1 MSAARPAL
9 DRLKRQWAALAALT
23 GFLAAAVAS
32 LILMRVGP
40 DAALRW
46 SPPVVIGLVW
56 FFMRLRKSL
65 TLNHPPDAPDLYP
78 GLGAANLVTVL
89 RATLTA
95 SLAGFL
101 FLDPARE
108 TNDLLEWAP
117 GTVYLAAVALD
128 AADGRIARRLQTV
141 TRLGAYLDTHV
152 DALGLLFAGLL
163 LVKSAK
169 APWPYLGVGLGVY
182 ILQAAVGLRR
192 RAGRAVGRVAPR
204 PGARWVAGCEM
215 AFAALA
221 LLPVFGPE
229 ATRPASWIMTLALAV
244 SLGLDWCIVC
254 GHAAE
259 DGSALAPVPALIARG
274 LTHPLPVLLRAAA
287 ATGWAL
293 TLGAGPTAAG
303 WGATPSFTILV
314 LAAVTLCVLGVAT
327 RAAAMLLSLL
337 GALWLIPSMPGSTA
351 AATLMATLSLMLTG
365 AGHPRLRPPEDRL
378 WK

>member
-1 MSAARPAL
+1 MSAGRPAL
-9 DRLKRQWAALAALT
+9 DRLKHQWAALAALT
-23 GFLAAAVAS
+23 GLSAAAVAG

-40 DAALRW
+40 EAALRW
-46 SPPVVIGLVW
+46 SPPVVIGLAW

-65 TLNHPPDAPDLYP
+65 ALNHPPEAPDLYP
-78 GLGAANLVTVL
+78 GLGAANLVTVF
-89 RATLTA
+89 RAALTA

-101 FLDPARE
+101 FLEPARE
-108 TNDLLEWAP
+108 MNALLEWAP
-117 GTVYLAAVALD
+117 GMVYLAAVTLD
-128 AADGRIARRLQTV
+128 AADGWIARRLQTV
-141 TRLGAYLDTHV
+141 TRLGACLDTQV
-152 DALGLLFAGLL
+152 DALGLLFASLL

-192 RAGRAVGRVAPR
+192 RAGRPIGRVAPR
-204 PGARWVAGCEM
+204 PGARRVAGCEM

-221 LLPVFGPE
+221 LLPVFDPE

-259 DGSALAPVPALIARG
+259 DGSALARVPALIARG
-274 LTHPLPVLLRAAA
+274 LRHQLPVLLRAAA

-293 TLGAGPTAAG
+293 MLAAG
-303 WGATPSFTILV
+303 WSAAPSFAILA
-314 LAAVTLCVLGVAT
+314 LAAVILCVLGVAT

-337 GALWLIPSMPGSTA
+337 GALWLVPSMPGSTA

-365 AGHPRLRPPEDRL
+365 AGHPRLWPPEDRL